1 MKQAIVVRT
10 DLDMGVGKLAAQVA
24 HASLN
29 AYEETDPDTS
39 GEWRSTGQTKVVLK
53 IGSESDLVSLAE
65 EARRAGLPVSV
76 VRDAGR
82 TQLESGTVT
91 ALGIGP
97 ASAEAIDRITG
108 ELSLY

>member
-29 AYEETDPDTS
+29 AYEEADAETR
-39 GEWRSTGQTKVVLK
+39 GEWRSTGQTKVVLQ
-53 IGSESDLVSLAE
+53 IGSESELLELADT
-65 EARRAGLPVSV
+65 ARRDGLPVSV

-91 ALGIGP
+91 TLGIGP
-97 ASAEAIDRITG
+97 ADEDVLDRITG